1 MAGFRKAERRKA
13 KLRLGL
19 VGPAG
24 SGKTYGALLI
34 AMGLGGK
41 IALIDT
47 ENGSGDLYAHLGDYD
62 VCTLDAPYTVQKYL
76 AAIEEAEQDGYS
88 VLIIDSLSHAW
99 AGEGGLLDQQGKIA
113 DSGRGNS
120 YTAWR
125 QVTPWHNKLVEAML
139 TSKCHIIA
147 TMRAKTEYVQ
157 EKNDKGKTEIRKVGM
172 APVQREGMDYEFGV
186 VFDLDVNH
194 NATVSKDRTTLFDGQ
209 IFRPSQKTGEAL
221 RNWLESGADSPAPAE
236 QPPSTKDTPATPAS
250 PARTAQ
256 NDATLREK
264 GNPTPT
270 LAERKKAL
278 YDGYL
283 AVCDGVPQHA
293 QNAMLKITEGRPSKE
308 WTELDLKHLAI
319 DLYNRERKAREH
331 GPAQPP
337 VEPPEPEGA
346 AEEYIAELE
355 KEGPVLPFGEAL
367 RDVMPDIDQVAKVEL

>member
-13 KLRLGL
+13 RLRLGL

-76 AAIEEAEQDGYS
+76 AAIEEAEQAGYS

-172 APVQREGMDYEFGV
+172 APVQRDGMDYEFGV

-209 IFRPSQKTGEAL
+209 IFRPSRKTGEAL
-221 RNWLESGADSPAPAE
+221 RDWLESGTDSPGPAG
-236 QPPSTKDTPATPAS
+236 QPTSTPDTTASPSKTAQDGATPQERGS
-250 PARTAQ
+250 HT
-256 NDATLREK
+256 
-264 GNPTPT
+264 PTP
-270 LAERKKAL
+270 AERKKAL

-293 QNAMLKITEGRPSKE
+293 QNAMLQITEGRPSKE
-308 WTELDLKHLAI
+308 WTETDLKRLAV
-319 DLYNRERKAREH
+319 DLYRRQGKMKD
-331 GPAQPP
+331 PAPVRPP